1 MLTKVM
7 AFLEDSL
14 DMETGR
20 IGTCGEDKERK
31 KKRNFPLPPPKKK
44 RKEMDGKCKTMRSQ
58 TPRNCSSGVPA

>member
-31 KKRNFPLPPPKKK
+31 KTKPPPPPTEKEKKRNGWK
-44 RKEMDGKCKTMRSQ
+44 M
-58 TPRNCSSGVPA
+58 